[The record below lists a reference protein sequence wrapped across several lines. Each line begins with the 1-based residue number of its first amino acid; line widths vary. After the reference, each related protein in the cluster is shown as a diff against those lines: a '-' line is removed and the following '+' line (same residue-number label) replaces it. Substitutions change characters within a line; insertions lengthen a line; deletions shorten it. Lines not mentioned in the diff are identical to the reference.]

1 MQLPADL
8 FSFFT
13 DLQQNNNRD
22 WFTAHKPTFKT
33 LETQVKSFGEL
44 LKDRLNQHDHI
55 DRFKLFRIY
64 RDVRFSKD
72 KTPYKT
78 HFGLTWHRTKPLYRG
93 GYYLHLSPNNN
104 FLACGFWDPN
114 PADLKRIRQ
123 EIDIDGEEY
132 RAILNNKTF
141 CRVWGELQGE
151 AVKTAPKGYAKDHP
165 QIDLLRFKQ
174 HIFTIKY
181 TDDEV
186 YQADFLDRADSALK
200 AVRPFVDYMSE
211 VLTTNSDGESLM

>member
-1 MQLPADL
+1 MQLPKDL
-8 FSFFT
+8 FSFFS

-22 WFTAHKPTFKT
+22 WFTEHKPTFKA
-33 LETQVKSFGEL
+33 LETQVKTFGEQ
-44 LKDRLNQHDHI
+44 LKDQLNQHDYI

-72 KTPYKT
+72 KIPYKT
-78 HFGLTWHRTKPLYRG
+78 HFGLTWHRIKPLYRG
-93 GYYLHLSPNNN
+93 GYYLHLSPKNN

-123 EIDIDGEEY
+123 EIDMDGKEY
-132 RAILNNKTF
+132 RFILNNKTF
-141 CRVWGELQGE
+141 KSVWGELQGE

-165 QIDLLRFKQ
+165 HIDLLRFKQ
-174 HIFTIKY
+174 HIFTINYSDK
-181 TDDEV
+181 EIC
-186 YQADFLDRADSALK
+186 QPDFMDRANKALQ

-211 VLTTNSDGESLM
+211 VLTTNADGESLV

>member
-1 MQLPADL
+1 MQLPTDL

-44 LKDRLNQHDHI
+44 LKDRFNQHDHI

>member
-1 MQLPADL
+1 MQLPTDL

-22 WFTAHKPTFKT
+22 WFAAHKPTFKT

-78 HFGLTWHRTKPLYRG
+78 HFGLTWHRAKPLYRG

>member
-1 MQLPADL
+1 MQLPKDL
-8 FSFFT
+8 FSFFS
-13 DLQQNNNRD
+13 DLKQNNNRD
-22 WFTAHKPTFKT
+22 WFIEHKPTFKT
-33 LETQVKSFGEL
+33 LETQVKNFGEQ
-44 LKDRLNQHDHI
+44 LKDQLNQHDHI

-78 HFGLTWHRTKPLYRG
+78 HFGMTWHRTKPLYRG
-93 GYYLHLSPNNN
+93 GYYLHLSPKNN

-132 RAILNNKTF
+132 RAILNDKSF
-141 CRVWGELQGE
+141 RSVWGELEGE

-165 QIDLLRFKQ
+165 HIDLLRFKQ
-174 HIFTIKY
+174 HIFTINYSDK
-181 TDDEV
+181 EIC
-186 YQADFLDRADSALK
+186 QPDFLDRANKALQ

-211 VLTTNSDGESLM
+211 VLSTNADGESLV

>member
-1 MQLPADL
+1 MQMPTDL
-8 FSFFT
+8 FSFFI

-114 PADLKRIRQ
+114 PADLKRIRK
-123 EIDIDGEEY
+123 EIDIDGKEY

-211 VLTTNSDGESLM
+211 VLTTNSDGESLV

>member
-1 MQLPADL
+1 MQLPKGIY
-8 FSFFT
+8 SFFS

-22 WFTAHKPTFKT
+22 WFMEHKPTFKAI
-33 LETQVKSFGEL
+33 ETQVKTFGEQ
-44 LKDRLNQHDHI
+44 LKDQLNTHDSI
-55 DRFKLFRIY
+55 DRFKVFRIY

-72 KTPYKT
+72 KTPFKT
-78 HFGLTWHRTKPLYRG
+78 HFGLTWHRTKPHYRG
-93 GYYLHLSPNNN
+93 GYYLHLSPGNN

-132 RAILNNKTF
+132 RSILSKKTF
-141 CRVWGELQGE
+141 NSVWGELQGE

-165 QIDLLRFKQ
+165 HIDLLRFKQ
-174 HIFTIKY
+174 HIFTINY
-181 TDDEV
+181 TDKEICQPDFIN
-186 YQADFLDRADSALK
+186 QADKALE

-211 VLTTNSDGESLM
+211 LLTTNADGESLI

>member
-1 MQLPADL
+1 MQLPKDL
-8 FSFFT
+8 FSFFS

-22 WFTAHKPTFKT
+22 WFTEHKPTFKA
-33 LETQVKSFGEL
+33 LETQVKNFGEQ
-44 LKDRLNQHDHI
+44 LKDQLNQHDHI

-78 HFGLTWHRTKPLYRG
+78 HFGLTWHRIKPLYRG
-93 GYYLHLSPNNN
+93 GYYLHLSPKNN

-123 EIDIDGEEY
+123 EIDMDGEEY
-132 RAILNNKTF
+132 RSILNNKTF
-141 CRVWGELQGE
+141 KSVWGELQGE
-151 AVKTAPKGYAKDHP
+151 AVKTAPKGYVKDHP
-165 QIDLLRFKQ
+165 HIDLLRFKQ
-174 HIFTIKY
+174 HIFTINYSDK
-181 TDDEV
+181 EI
-186 YQADFLDRADSALK
+186 YQPDFVDRANKALQ

-211 VLTTNSDGESLM
+211 VLTTNPDGESLV

>member
-1 MQLPADL
+1 MQLPNDL
-8 FSFFT
+8 FSFFS

-22 WFTAHKPTFKT
+22 WFTEHKPRFKAI
-33 LETQVKSFGEL
+33 ETEVKDFGEQ
-44 LKDRLNQHDHI
+44 LKDKLNQHDHI

-78 HFGLTWHRTKPLYRG
+78 HFGLTWHRIKPLYRG
-93 GYYLHLSPNNN
+93 GYYLHLSPGNN

-114 PADLKRIRQ
+114 PADLKSIRQ

-132 RAILNNKTF
+132 RAILNDKAF
-141 CRVWGELQGE
+141 KSVWGELQGN

-165 QIDLLRFKQ
+165 NIDLLRYKQ
-174 HIFTIKY
+174 HIFMIRY
-181 TDDEV
+181 TEKEV
-186 YQADFLDRADSALK
+186 AATDFMDRVNNALQ
-200 AVRPFVDYMSE
+200 AVRPFVNYMSA
-211 VLTTNSDGESLM
+211 VLTTNADGESII